1 MAFRRK
7 PKHKP
12 AAAPVAA
19 SSQPMEVRT
28 HRGFDLASWIVPTLG
43 FVVFAY
49 TMIFVAMYTMKVGGP
64 NVSLYIPPDS
74 AQERPNTS
82 VDKVLQGINDAFDP
96 NKK

>member
-1 MAFRRK
+1 
-7 PKHKP
+7 
-12 AAAPVAA
+12 
-19 SSQPMEVRT
+19 MEIRT

-49 TMIFVAMYTMKVGGP
+49 TMIFVAMYTMRVGGP
-64 NVSLYIPPDS
+64 NVSLYIAPDS
-74 AQERPNTS
+74 VQERPNTS

>member
-1 MAFRRK
+1 MAFRK
-7 PKHKP
+7 KTKFKP
-12 AAAPVAA
+12 AAATAS

-64 NVSLYIPPDS
+64 NVSLYIPPES
-74 AQERPNTS
+74 EQVRPNTS